1 MVWECHRN
9 VGHPPPTNDKDRLSW
24 HPAGGRGGGVLG
36 PGLVDL
42 ALPEI
47 SLSSSR
53 QCPPP
58 GLTLQ
63 AILSGSTLGGGGG
76 PLFPFSPALRPADAE
91 PLLLQRGDPTRG
103 LHVLRVGARDCGG
116 VRGGRLAPAP
126 AEL

>member
-1 MVWECHRN
+1 MVLGVPLQR
-9 VGHPPPTNDKDRLSW
+9 GHPPPTNDKDRLPW
-24 HPAGGRGGGVLG
+24 HPVGGVLD
-36 PGLVDL
+36 PGLAEL
-42 ALPEI
+42 ALPEV

-63 AILSGSTLGGGGG
+63 AILPGSTLGGGGG
-76 PLFPFSPALRPADAE
+76 PLFPFSPTLRPADAE
-91 PLLLQRGDPTRG
+91 PLLLQRGDATRS
-103 LHVLRVGARDCGG
+103 LHVLRVGARDRGG